1 LIALKTITAELP
13 TEGTIAVKACAK
25 LTPKLLAQLATV
37 SSSFWSPSRE
47 SDGICVQPGIPP
59 DTLIETLSILSILV
73 THFPTYV
80 SSLSLAPPPIQTI
93 TPLLTHARPAVRK
106 RAIVTLSQFVPL
118 SAPDLSA
125 HLLSAVINPN
135 LQLSAPL
142 EKQRTTVNLVAAIA
156 RTSPQRLAS
165 GLRTIISGL
174 LRVVDRDDEELREG
188 ALQVKVSLYPTC
200 SLRLPL
206 SRP

>member
-1 LIALKTITAELP
+1 MTRLIALKTITAELP

-37 SSSFWSPSRE
+37 SSLLRVPIIE
-47 SDGICVQPGIPP
+47 SDGTCAQPGIPP

-80 SSLSLAPPPIQTI
+80 SSLSLSPPPIQTI
-93 TPLLTHARPAVRK
+93 TPLLTHPRPAVRK
-106 RAIVTLSQFVPL
+106 RAILTVSQFVPL
-118 SAPDLSA
+118 SAPELSA
-125 HLLSAVINPN
+125 QLLSAVINPN

-156 RTSPQRLAS
+156 RASPQRLAS
-165 GLRTIISGL
+165 GLRSIIPGIL
-174 LRVVDRDDEELREG
+174 HVVEKDDEELREG
-188 ALQVKVSLYPTC
+188 ALQVRFNNSPWIVL
-200 SLRLPL
+200 
-206 SRP
+206 